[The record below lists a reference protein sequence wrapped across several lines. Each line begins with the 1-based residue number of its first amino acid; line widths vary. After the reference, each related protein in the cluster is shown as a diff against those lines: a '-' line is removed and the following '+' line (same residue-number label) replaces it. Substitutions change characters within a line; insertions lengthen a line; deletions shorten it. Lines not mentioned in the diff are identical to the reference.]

1 MIEFC
6 VKTPF
11 RRAVFLAQNPGKSSN
26 FDQFKGGGTQP
37 AQRFALYAGLGAAE
51 ISRLPGSPR
60 SVVTLLSVDLGHHA
74 DLDHHFVL
82 DHQDLGRDS

>member
-1 MIEFC
+1 

-11 RRAVFLAQNPGKSSN
+11 RRAVLLAQKLGKSSN
-26 FDQFKGGGTQP
+26 FDQPKGGGTQP

-51 ISRLPGSPR
+51 ISRLPGRSR
-60 SVVTLLSVDLGHHA
+60 SVVTLISADLGHRA
-74 DLDHHFVL
+74 DLDHRFVL